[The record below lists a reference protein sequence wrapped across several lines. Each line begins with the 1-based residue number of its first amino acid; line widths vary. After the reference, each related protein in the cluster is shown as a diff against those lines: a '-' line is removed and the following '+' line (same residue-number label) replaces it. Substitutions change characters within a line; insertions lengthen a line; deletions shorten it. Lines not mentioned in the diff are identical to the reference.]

1 MSVRRRNEKYG
12 ALLNAIV
19 VREVDADGNPFDCK
33 IEHLML
39 IDGVFEAT
47 SDRPIHSE
55 PVSSAP
61 CLCGYECDPRSR
73 EVGWISLIPSDEDY
87 IGNHSVTSGERSPT
101 CIPCVDS
108 ATTMKTMIALGGQ

>member
-1 MSVRRRNEKYG
+1 MSVRRNEKYG
-12 ALLNAIV
+12 PLLNAIV
-19 VREVDADGNPFDCK
+19 VNEVDADGNPFDCV

-55 PVSSAP
+55 PVSSAR

-73 EVGWISLIPSDEDY
+73 EVGWISLIPNDEDY

-101 CIPCVDS
+101 CGACIDS